1 MCNSL
6 QSRPCVWY
14 NQKPEAGS
22 SVPHQEKAMN
32 KLAIIPLLVLASAA
46 LAAGCVSR
54 TAHEGRVTVLLEQL
68 HRERVENNAE
78 KQLLETKVRERGR
91 TLSGLTEMYM
101 KVKEQNDISQGKLG
115 RLEGDLEA
123 LQRDLS
129 ELKLVI
135 YTNIKGA
142 HANEMI
148 LKLNEMQRRVQG
160 ILEKSGEPAPDEV
173 IGRTIDAGPDSA
185 LE

>member
-1 MCNSL
+1 MF
-6 QSRPCVWY
+6 
-14 NQKPEAGS
+14 
-22 SVPHQEKAMN
+22 
-32 KLAIIPLLVLASAA
+32 LLIASAA
-46 LAAGCVSR
+46 LLAGCVSKS
-54 TAHEGRVTVLLEQL
+54 AYEGRVAILLEQL
-68 HRERVENNAE
+68 HRERMEKNAE
-78 KQLLETKVRERGR
+78 IQLLETKVRERGR

-101 KVKEQNDISQGKLG
+101 KIKEQNDSAQGKLG
-115 RLEGDLEA
+115 RLEGDLES

-135 YTNIKGA
+135 YSNLKGA

-160 ILEKSGEPAPDEV
+160 ILEKSAEPETEVPLGSAAESWPEPA
-173 IGRTIDAGPDSA
+173 S